1 MTDKPDP
8 PTITRRKDR
17 SLKEQV
23 RLEKRKARRA
33 RKQADHKLTRE
44 QR

>member
-8 PTITRRKDR
+8 PTTTRRKDR
-17 SLKEQV
+17 ILKEQA

-33 RKQADHKLTRE
+33 RKQADHKLTRDK
-44 QR
+44 Q